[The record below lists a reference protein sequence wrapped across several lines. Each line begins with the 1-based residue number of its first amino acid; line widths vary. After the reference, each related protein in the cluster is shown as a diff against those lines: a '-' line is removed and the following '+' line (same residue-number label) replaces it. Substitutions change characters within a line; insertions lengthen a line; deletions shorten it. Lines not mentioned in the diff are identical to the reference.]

1 MLDEAGNGKGRPGEA
16 FSSCHPASPEPAG
29 EGKTTEPAGE
39 GKTTE
44 PAGVGNPLSG
54 SGPSVLDGGSKPGLC
69 EGRSALDITALP
81 VTPTSFSA
89 T

>member
-29 EGKTTEPAGE
+29 EGKTTV
-39 GKTTE
+39 

-54 SGPSVLDGGSKPGLC
+54 SGPSVLAGGSKPGLC
-69 EGRSALDITALP
+69 EGRSALDITAP
-81 VTPTSFSA
+81 PITPTSFSA